1 VIARAARSPAGVL
14 QPMAARLCRDRRG
27 VVMAEF
33 VIALLPILLL
43 FLGFTQYCFLAM
55 ARLSV
60 RHAAALAARAAV
72 VVIEEADA
80 DGGGAPGAPGSI
92 YGSSSAGAVEF
103 GGGPS
108 SGPAA
113 ISAAQYDVSALSGGG
128 SRDKS
133 GAQNLQ
139 DLLGGGERSSSRIKQ
154 IRSAA
159 FWPLLSISPD
169 LTQDGIQV
177 TGQLPG
183 EAVDRHKLKQAIGE
197 SDYRRIMGSLMYAMG
212 AVALTFPREPGGSEF
227 AQAFDDPHAPLTV
240 RVSYLFRCQVPVVS
254 LVMCSSG
261 SALMFGDALRDTFR
275 FGSLGSVV
283 GEVPTRPEDLPKWT
297 DDWKQSEAVRQR
309 SQARIDAFK
318 GHEAEFKEV
327 EWPFMLDTLLALP
340 GARYMIVSGEG
351 SLPLQGARYYRRGA
365 DQTAPQVWAPAQA
378 GSESGSGA
386 SEPIA
391 RADTPSSLGAT
402 AATSGERA
410 PVDESPRAAAKRKRA
425 QVRAERAQARAER
438 LQARTEQL
446 RTRAAVS
453 GRHPRLK
460 QADAP
465 SAVDA
470 LSADYLP

>member
-1 VIARAARSPAGVL
+1 VIARGARSMPGAL
-14 QPMAARLCRDRRG
+14 QPTAARLRCDRRG

-33 VIALLPILLL
+33 VIALLPVLLV
-43 FLGFTQYCFLAM
+43 FLGFTQYCFLAI

-60 RHAAALAARAAV
+60 RHSAALAARAAV
-72 VVIEEADA
+72 VVIEESDA
-80 DGGGAPGAPGSI
+80 DGGGAPGAPAGI
-92 YGSSSAGAVEF
+92 YGSGSAGSVES
-103 GGGPS
+103 GGGPK
-108 SGPAA
+108 SGAAA
-113 ISAAQYDVSALSGGG
+113 ISSAQYDVSALSGGG

-159 FWPLLSISPD
+159 YWPLLSISPD

-183 EAVDRHKLKQAIGE
+183 EPADQHKLKRAIGE
-197 SDYRRIMGSLMYAMG
+197 SDYRRIMGSLMYDMG
-212 AVALTFPREPGGSEF
+212 AVALTFPREPGSRELNDT
-227 AQAFDDPHAPLTV
+227 FDDPHALLTA

-283 GEVPTRPEDLPKWT
+283 GDVPSRPEDLPKWT
-297 DDWKQSEAVRQR
+297 DDWKQSETVRAR
-309 SQARIDAFK
+309 AQARIDAFK
-318 GHEAEFKEV
+318 GHEAEFKTV

-351 SLPLQGARYYRRGA
+351 SLPLQGASYYRRTGEQA
-365 DQTAPQVWAPAQA
+365 PPQVWSPQPSASGEPSQA
-378 GSESGSGA
+378 A

-391 RADTPSSLGAT
+391 RADSAGGRAAAAEGGGPT
-402 AATSGERA
+402 ASDAA
-410 PVDESPRAAAKRKRA
+410 PDESPRAAAKRKRT
-425 QVRAERAQARAER
+425 ERAQARAER
-438 LQARTEQL
+438 
-446 RTRAAVS
+446 TRSHAAVS
-453 GRHPRLK
+453 GKLSQTKHP
-460 QADAP
+460 DAA
-465 SAVDA
+465 SALDA